1 MRSPKCP
8 VFSPRTERHERAT
21 RCRRKAVA
29 RCNRGVLAGS
39 MGLVSAFR
47 QSIYLSQHKRLTP
60 TQVAQEWPAAVE
72 LQALECETPRLVA
85 ALSVRM
91 RKQLLIML
99 VLKVVFYAAD
109 LADPWLVGLV
119 SLEYVE
125 PSKYYALIT
134 AAFLGCRLVMY
145 SCQGLGDMTARLC
158 GVATMSSLMRWVFDR
173 MMVLPMG
180 LVNPGM
186 ITNLCVTEA
195 RAVTMGAQCKQALR
209 AESVLTQIPV
219 TAVAGLNAV
228 VYAFFF
234 PVRIG
239 ICWLMQLFVVGPRAW
254 LITAAL
260 QVLQILLVQRWL
272 RKRIQRVII
281 RKNQAADVRVKCVE
295 QAVDEMKVTK
305 FLSAESSREAQLAAC
320 RAREARLDGLV
331 VIMNQSSAVIGFALA
346 ILNPVL
352 GLLLKYYFTGTPWSL
367 WLGLTYW
374 GLNTQS
380 ISLIGQLHD
389 KLPFVSNAMAAL
401 KRYRLF
407 GELPTRPG
415 TQTRDHLAD
424 SELFTQDDRP
434 DSSLRLLGSE
444 YSFYSATSP
453 PKPVLWDPKLVVNP
467 GQTCLVIGPTG
478 CGKSS
483 LLLALLGELAH
494 NDGHDVTSKAIRGA
508 VCGYTS
514 QQVVLFAQSIRENIV
529 NGRAFR
535 VEEYKE
541 ALSGSCLL
549 RDLEQIDG
557 EDSAQIAAGGGSLSG
572 GQQMR
577 VALARSFYALF
588 SAPATSH
595 RMLLADDP
603 LAALDAKVAAAVF
616 HSGFMQA
623 LHGCTRVISLGMLA
637 HLDHPAVD
645 TILFMQQGKIA
656 FRGSISE
663 LLEASS
669 KSSFSDSWL
678 DDALAHS
685 NIDTQALSPRVVQ
698 TPPPPVHSFSVN
710 RRRTAILP
718 ESLVTHS
725 EKPQSTGRVDSATVK
740 RVVKIAGRWFFIV
753 LVCHFTCQNLLR
765 MYFSWEMTAYIALD
779 QRGPIFGTL
788 PLVGIV
794 TVMVVLQIV
803 YSFILASRGQRIIT
817 QLLKLGFARVMYCP
831 LPVLQSKTK
840 GEITSRCDRTC
851 QSPECT
857 LSECIAARAA
867 QAD

>member
-1 MRSPKCP
+1 
-8 VFSPRTERHERAT
+8 
-21 RCRRKAVA
+21 
-29 RCNRGVLAGS
+29 
-39 MGLVSAFR
+39 
-47 QSIYLSQHKRLTP
+47 
-60 TQVAQEWPAAVE
+60 
-72 LQALECETPRLVA
+72 
-85 ALSVRM
+85 
-91 RKQLLIML
+91 
-99 VLKVVFYAAD
+99 
-109 LADPWLVGLV
+109 
-119 SLEYVE
+119 
-125 PSKYYALIT
+125 
-134 AAFLGCRLVMY
+134 
-145 SCQGLGDMTARLC
+145 
-158 GVATMSSLMRWVFDR
+158 
-173 MMVLPMG
+173 
-180 LVNPGM
+180 
-186 ITNLCVTEA
+186 
-195 RAVTMGAQCKQALR
+195 
-209 AESVLTQIPV
+209 
-219 TAVAGLNAV
+219 VAGLNAV

-234 PVRIG
+234 PMRIG
-239 ICWLMQLFVVGPRAW
+239 VCWLMQLFVVGPRAW

-260 QVLQILLVQRWL
+260 QVLQVLLVQRWL
-272 RKRIQRVII
+272 RKRIQRVIV

-295 QAVDEMKVTK
+295 QAVDEMKITK
-305 FLSAESSREAQLAAC
+305 FLGAESSREAQLATC

-331 VIMNQSSAVIGFALA
+331 VIMNQGSAVIGFALA

-352 GLLLKYYFTGTPWSL
+352 GLLLKYYLTGTPWSL

-401 KRYRLF
+401 KRYRTI
-407 GELPTRPG
+407 GELPTRPSSQNRSYQVG
-415 TQTRDHLAD
+415 
-424 SELFTQDDRP
+424 SGSFTQDDRP
-434 DSSLRLLGSE
+434 DSSLRLFGSE
-444 YSFYSATSP
+444 YSFYSATSS
-453 PKPVLWDPKLVVNP
+453 PKPVLWDPKLVVTP

-494 NDGHDVTSKAIRGA
+494 GGGHDVTSKAIHGA

-529 NGRAFR
+529 SGRAFR
-535 VEEYKE
+535 TDEYKE
-541 ALSGSCLL
+541 ALSDSCLV
-549 RDLEQIDG
+549 RDLDQIAG

-603 LAALDAKVAAAVF
+603 MAALDAKVAAAVF
-616 HSGFMQA
+616 QSGFMQS
-623 LHGCTRVISLGMLA
+623 LHGCTRVIALGMLA
-637 HLDHPAVD
+637 YLDHPAVD

-678 DDALAHS
+678 GNALAHS
-685 NIDTQALSPRVVQ
+685 NIDTQMSQPRVAH
-698 TPPPPVHSFSVN
+698 TPPPPVHSFN
-710 RRRTAILP
+710 EKRRRAAILP
-718 ESLVTHS
+718 ESLVTHGHG
-725 EKPQSTGRVDSATVK
+725 EKSHTGKVDSATVK
-740 RVVKIAGRWFFIV
+740 RVVKIAGRWFFVV

-765 MYFSWEMTAYIALD
+765 MYFSWEMTAYIALE
-779 QRGPIFGTL
+779 QRDPIFGTL

-803 YSFILASRGQRIIT
+803 YSLILANRGQRIIT
-817 QLLKLGFARVMYCP
+817 QLLKLAFARVMHCP
-831 LPVLQSKTK
+831 LPVIQSKSK

-851 QSPECT
+851 PTIHAISKVSAHCT
-857 LSECIAARAA
+857 CARRAG
-867 QAD
+867 

>member
-1 MRSPKCP
+1 MFFAPYRAPPPRHKCDAHLW
-8 VFSPRTERHERAT
+8 SGR
-21 RCRRKAVA
+21 
-29 RCNRGVLAGS
+29 NRGVLAGS

-47 QSIYLSQHKRLTP
+47 QSIYLSQHNSLTP

-72 LQALECETPRLVA
+72 LQALECETPRIMA

-158 GVATMSSLMRWVFDR
+158 GVTTMSSLMRWVFDR

-380 ISLIGQLHD
+380 ITLIGQLHD

-415 TQTRDHLAD
+415 TQTRDHQAD
-424 SELFTQDDRP
+424 SESFTPDDRP
-434 DSSLRLLGSE
+434 DSSLRLFGSE

-453 PKPVLWDPKLVVNP
+453 PKPVLWDPKLVINP
-467 GQTCLVIGPTG
+467 GETCLVIGPTG

-529 NGRAFR
+529 SGRAFR

-541 ALSGSCLL
+541 ALSGSCLI

-645 TILFMQQGKIA
+645 TILMQQGEIV